1 MNKLKLI
8 AILFLVG
15 LAVYANSIPNSFVWD
30 DNNLIVNNPDIKE
43 ITPGNIKKI
52 FTNDLVYFVE
62 RSNFYRPLQSISYM
76 LDYRIWGDTPGG
88 YRSTNILFHTING
101 ILIFIILSTL
111 LRNNLASFF
120 GALFFIIHPVNTSA
134 VSYIAGRADIL
145 GLMFILFSWL
155 FVLKFKDSK
164 TFLNAFL
171 ALFAFILALLSKEV
185 CVIFPI
191 FVFVFLFGTQDWKIS
206 GKDKRFL
213 LVFNMTGLLYLIS
226 RLTILKFAPLATQAV
241 NIPSLY
247 RRLLTVPSLV
257 LSYVRFILLPYDLR
271 MDRDF
276 PIHTHIFQPAVILS
290 VVGLIII
297 FLLFRKAIK
306 REKILML
313 GIAWFFL
320 LLLPS
325 LNVIVPLNAPI
336 SEHWL
341 YIAFPGVSMVIG
353 YGISELLGKYTFKKL
368 IYTGIIAIFAL
379 YASVTVY
386 INTHWKNE
394 ESLFKYIS
402 KYKNINL
409 RAYYNLGRNYMES
422 AKYEEAIGEFKKA
435 LKENPEHYQALLQMA
450 LAHANIKDFDS
461 AFTYFKKAVKIEPK
475 RSITSL
481 LFAQELNDLGK
492 YDGAIKLY
500 KSEINR
506 NPKNAALYNGLGIA
520 YANKELYDKAEEAWE
535 KGLALQPNSE
545 EIKKNLGK
553 LYQLTGKAALARH
566 IENVNKYASKGNYE
580 LAIEECKKGLE
591 IDSENLTLHNNLG
604 VLYGLLGQNE
614 DAVEEF
620 KIVISLDPRE
630 TGAYK
635 NIAIIYSN
643 DPKKYKEAID
653 YFREY
658 LKSQPPAEE
667 RDLIEKSIEDLEKK
681 LP

>member
-1 MNKLKLI
+1 
-8 AILFLVG
+8 
-15 LAVYANSIPNSFVWD
+15 
-30 DNNLIVNNPDIKE
+30 
-43 ITPGNIKKI
+43 
-52 FTNDLVYFVE
+52 
-62 RSNFYRPLQSISYM
+62 
-76 LDYRIWGDTPGG
+76 
-88 YRSTNILFHTING
+88 
-101 ILIFIILSTL
+101 
-111 LRNNLASFF
+111 
-120 GALFFIIHPVNTSA
+120 
-134 VSYIAGRADIL
+134 
-145 GLMFILFSWL
+145 
-155 FVLKFKDSK
+155 
-164 TFLNAFL
+164 
-171 ALFAFILALLSKEV
+171 
-185 CVIFPI
+185 
-191 FVFVFLFGTQDWKIS
+191 
-206 GKDKRFL
+206 
-213 LVFNMTGLLYLIS
+213 
-226 RLTILKFAPLATQAV
+226 
-241 NIPSLY
+241 
-247 RRLLTVPSLV
+247 
-257 LSYVRFILLPYDLR
+257 
-271 MDRDF
+271 
-276 PIHTHIFQPAVILS
+276 
-290 VVGLIII
+290 
-297 FLLFRKAIK
+297 
-306 REKILML
+306 
-313 GIAWFFL
+313 
-320 LLLPS
+320 
-325 LNVIVPLNAPI
+325 
-336 SEHWL
+336 
-341 YIAFPGVSMVIG
+341 
-353 YGISELLGKYTFKKL
+353 
-368 IYTGIIAIFAL
+368 
-379 YASVTVY
+379 
-386 INTHWKNE
+386 
-394 ESLFKYIS
+394 
-402 KYKNINL
+402 
-409 RAYYNLGRNYMES
+409 
-422 AKYEEAIGEFKKA
+422 
-435 LKENPEHYQALLQMA
+435 MA